1 MYKYLIRPNPVFSF
15 FLSFFVHAVPFY
27 TKMLSNRSERR
38 AIQRAELKKLKK
50 EEKKQALNGMNSNRF
65 NPKKYPKASHPIQL
79 EYKKRENMQST
90 DTFTIEYI
98 HLAPSYH
105 DTDQDSVGSSLSS
118 NEFETALVSP
128 EESSDED
135 LKDYPLADKLSGME
149 LASAGTG
156 YPLTDK
162 ENSGIVVVESTEL
175 EGLKT
180 MSLHE
185 LTDSFIEDRHAVRDF
200 QDQHDRLDK
209 STVLL
214 ECITIAETQGL
225 NGTNKQSN
233 DDSTMDSL
241 DISFNKSTSSH
252 DQNEVAINGNTFGC
266 QIVNPLELTAEPEAW
281 KSESSLISA
290 NDDALVDTISG
301 SSDNQCTFLPLSG
314 DDQEHMYKISRDT
327 LGEETTELR
336 GNQEKEVRAEAK
348 TAQGKASSTPTLL
361 LATPKPQNQATPCGS
376 QSYTITSL
384 LGSSSVEKKK
394 KSVFTR
400 VFRKESKK
408 VRISLVFTLC

>member
-1 MYKYLIRPNPVFSF
+1 MYKYLIRPNPVFTF
-15 FLSFFVHAVPFY
+15 FFSFFVHAVPFY

-65 NPKKYPKASHPIQL
+65 NSKKYPKASHPIQL
-79 EYKKRENMQST
+79 AYKKRENMQST

-105 DTDQDSVGSSLSS
+105 DTDQDSVGSLSS

-135 LKDYPLADKLSGME
+135 LKDYLLADKLSGME

-156 YPLTDK
+156 YPLIDK

-200 QDQHDRLDK
+200 QDQHDRLGK

-214 ECITIAETQGL
+214 ECITMAETQGL

-233 DDSTMDSL
+233 DDGIMDSL
-241 DISFNKSTSSH
+241 DISFNKSTSAH
-252 DQNEVAINGNTFGC
+252 DQNEVAIDGNTFGC
-266 QIVNPLELTAEPEAW
+266 QIINPLELTAEPEAW
-281 KSESSLISA
+281 KSERSRISA
-290 NDDALVDTISG
+290 NDDALMDTISG
-301 SSDNQCTFLPLSG
+301 SSDNQCTFLPLGG
-314 DDQEHMYKISRDT
+314 DDQEYMCKASCDT
-327 LGEETTELR
+327 LGEETIELR

-361 LATPKPQNQATPCGS
+361 LATPKPQNQAIPSES

-384 LGSSSVEKKK
+384 RGSNSIEKKK

-408 VRISLVFTLC
+408 VHISLGFTLC

>member
-1 MYKYLIRPNPVFSF
+1 
-15 FLSFFVHAVPFY
+15 
-27 TKMLSNRSERR
+27 MLSNRSERR

-50 EEKKQALNGMNSNRF
+50 EEKKQALNGLNSNRF
-65 NPKKYPKASHPIQL
+65 NSKKYPKASHPIQL
-79 EYKKRENMQST
+79 AYKKRENIQST

-156 YPLTDK
+156 YPLIDK
-162 ENSGIVVVESTEL
+162 ENGGIVVAESTEL
-175 EGLKT
+175 TGLKA
-180 MSLHE
+180 MSLLE

-214 ECITIAETQGL
+214 ECITIAETQDL
-225 NGTNKQSN
+225 NGINKQSN
-233 DDSTMDSL
+233 DDGIMDSL
-241 DISFNKSTSSH
+241 DISFNKNTSIH
-252 DQNEVAINGNTFGC
+252 DQNEVAIDGNAFRC

-281 KSESSLISA
+281 KSKSSLISA
-290 NDDALVDTISG
+290 NDDVLVDTISG
-301 SSDNQCTFLPLSG
+301 SSDNQCTFLPLG
-314 DDQEHMYKISRDT
+314 DYNQEHMYRACNT
-327 LGEETTELR
+327 LGEKTIELR
-336 GNQEKEVRAEAK
+336 GNQEKEARAEAK

-361 LATPKPQNQATPCGS
+361 LATPKPQNQATPSGS

-384 LGSSSVEKKK
+384 RGSNSVEKKK

-408 VRISLVFTLC
+408 EPKKTSSGTKTEEKSENKKKWKIWKKL